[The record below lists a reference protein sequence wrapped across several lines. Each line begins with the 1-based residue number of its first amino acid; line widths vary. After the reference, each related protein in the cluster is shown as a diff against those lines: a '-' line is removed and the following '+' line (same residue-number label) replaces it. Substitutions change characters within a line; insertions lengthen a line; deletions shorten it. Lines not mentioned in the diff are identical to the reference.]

1 MISRKTKRIAA
12 VTALS
17 ASLLIAGT
25 ALAQADDEV
34 KCPRG
39 NGRGLGIGAPGKG
52 KGQGQENGWPHRCK
66 DRADNGGSE
75 NGGGGNGG
83 GGNGDGGGG
92 STTAEDGSLIE
103 VSVDVNVDLS
113 DPVGTVMPVAESTR
127 ELVRSIAE
135 ETLGVI
141 GDAATHVRNDV
152 ANTLEITEL
161 VGGGVTGTAVG
172 GVTVAG
178 TSVGGSVG
186 LGGNLG
192 SVTGMLSGMLSAY

>member
-1 MISRKTKRIAA
+1 MVSRKTKRIAA

-17 ASLLIAGT
+17 ASLMIAGT

-66 DRADNGGSE
+66 DRDDNGGGE
-75 NGGGGNGG
+75 NGGGNPG
-83 GGNGDGGGG
+83 GGNPGGGNPGGGNPGGDGGGG

-103 VSVDVNVDLS
+103 VSVDVNVALP

-127 ELVRSIAE
+127 ELVQSIVE
-135 ETLGVI
+135 QTLGVV
-141 GDAATHVRNDV
+141 GDTASQVRPDV
-152 ANTLEITEL
+152 A
-161 VGGGVTGTAVG
+161 
-172 GVTVAG
+172 
-178 TSVGGSVG
+178 VGGSVS
-186 LGGNLG
+186 LGANLG
-192 SVTGMLSGMLSAY
+192 SATGMISGMLSVF